1 MRTVNQITI
10 HAPWEKV
17 FKAAAQAEAWPAML
31 PHYRRVKV
39 LASNGKGTRRIV
51 DMAAHRDGF
60 PCRWRSEQ
68 LIDKKAK
75 KIYYLHVKSFWT
87 QGMHVWWILK
97 PKGKHKTEILLTHDQ
112 EGPGGFNEWFLQKV
126 VLDQFVHNIAGKTL
140 AGLKRHL
147 EAA

>member
-1 MRTVNQITI
+1 LRTVNEITI
-10 HAPWEKV
+10 KAPWKKV
-17 FKAAAQAEAWPAML
+17 FKAAAQVEDWPKIL
-31 PHYRRVKV
+31 PHYRFVTV
-39 LASNGKGTRRIV
+39 LAEKKKRRIV
-51 DMAAHRDGF
+51 DMGAHRDGF

-68 LIDKKAK
+68 VLDRKAK

-97 PKGKHKTEILLTHDQ
+97 PKGRHKTEILLTHDQ
-112 EGPGGFNEWFLQKV
+112 EGPGGFNEWFLQRV